1 MAEIFMRRLLY
12 VLIALAVLVLAL
24 FGLGYA
30 ALHSSA
36 VKQKIEAGLT
46 SALGQPVT
54 LGSIGVGL
62 FPTPTLDARDVRIGA
77 ADSNAAPGLSLTSL
91 HVVPDVAS
99 FLPGRTITIN
109 HVELRGLTIALRK
122 DKTGKWLLPVA
133 PAPAP
138 APATPAG
145 GAKGSAP
152 AVDLK
157 LLQVRDGRIRIVD
170 DSLTGPKGAPTV
182 TTISSMAADLEAS
195 GGALKAPRFTG
206 TLGSTTVTGA
216 AEAGPKGASLH
227 LESASIENADLPSLF
242 ALAGLPPY
250 PGLSISGKAP
260 FELNTTVAPDF
271 KTFVAS
277 GKATIDKV
285 KFGTMVLDAMSAQ
298 FRFEKGVFTLD
309 PFTLTFFG
317 GKQQGSVAI
326 DLSQPAPVYAIKSS
340 LSGLDVNRALSATTT
355 MKDFLLGTASVTTN
369 VKGSGSTAPAI
380 QKSLAGTVKF
390 QLVNGVIKNFPLL
403 ARINEAIGITEGND
417 KDTKF
422 ESFSGTAAIGG
433 GKARTDDLLLKA
445 GELSMAGAGVMGFDQ
460 SLDFKLQAIISAA
473 KAAKLGPV
481 AYLRNSQGEIAIPVT
496 VSGTATAP
504 KYGIPVGAV
513 AKKAVQEQ
521 VQQGLQKLFQKK

>member
-1 MAEIFMRRLLY
+1 MRRLPY
-12 VLIALAVLVLAL
+12 VLIALVVLVLAL

-30 ALHSSA
+30 ALNSSA
-36 VKQKIEAGLT
+36 AKQKIEAGLT
-46 SALGQPVT
+46 TALGQPVT
-54 LGSIGVGL
+54 LGAIDIGL
-62 FPTPTLDARDVRIGA
+62 FPTPALDARDVRIGA
-77 ADSNAAPGLSLTSL
+77 ADSNAAPGLWLASL
-91 HVVPDVAS
+91 HVVPDIAS

-122 DKTGKWLLPVA
+122 DKTGKWLVPAA
-133 PAPAP
+133 PAPAAP
-138 APATPAG
+138 APPG
-145 GAKGSAP
+145 GAKPAAP
-152 AVDLK
+152 AVDLR

-170 DSLTGPKGAPTV
+170 DSITGPKGGPTI
-182 TTISSMAADLEAS
+182 TTISNIAADLETT
-195 GGALKAPRFTG
+195 GGTLKAPRFTG
-206 TLGSTTVTGA
+206 TLGTTTVSGA

-242 ALAGLPPY
+242 ALAAMPP
-250 PGLSISGKAP
+250 PHGLSISGKAP

-271 KTFVAS
+271 RTFVAS

-285 KFGTMVLDAMSAQ
+285 KFGTMVLDATSAQ

-309 PFTLTFFG
+309 PFSFTFFG
-317 GKQQGSVAI
+317 GKQQGSVAV
-326 DLSQPAPVYAIKSS
+326 DMSQPAPVYTIKSG
-340 LSGLDVNRALSATTT
+340 LSGLDANRALSATTT
-355 MKDFLLGTASVTTN
+355 MKDFLLGSASVTTD
-369 VKGSGSTAPAI
+369 VKGSGSSAPAI

-433 GKARTDDLLLKA
+433 GKAKTDDLLLKA
-445 GELSMAGAGVMGFDQ
+445 GELSVKGAGVMGFDQ

-481 AYLRNSQGEIAIPVT
+481 ALVRNSQGEIAIPVN

-521 VQQGLQKLFQKK
+521 VQKGLEKLLQKK

>member
-1 MAEIFMRRLLY
+1 MRRLLY

-30 ALHSSA
+30 ALQSSA
-36 VKQKIEAGLT
+36 VKQKIEAGMT
-46 SALGQPVT
+46 AALGQPVT
-54 LGSIGVGL
+54 LGSIDVGL
-62 FPTPTLDARDVRIGA
+62 FPSPTLDARDVRIGA
-77 ADSNAAPGLSLTSL
+77 ADSNAAPGLSLASL
-91 HVVPDVAS
+91 HVVPDIAS

-109 HVELRGLTIALRK
+109 HVELRGLTISLRK
-122 DKTGKWLLPVA
+122 DKTGKWLVPAA

-138 APATPAG
+138 AAPAG
-145 GAKGSAP
+145 GAKPAAP
-152 AVDLK
+152 AVDLR

-170 DSLTGPKGAPTV
+170 DSITGPKGGPTI
-182 TTISSMAADLEAS
+182 TTISKIEADLETT
-195 GGALKAPRFTG
+195 GGTLKAPRFTG
-206 TLGSTTVTGA
+206 TLGTTTVNGA

-242 ALAGLPPY
+242 ALAAMPP
-250 PGLSISGKAP
+250 PQGLSISGKAP

-309 PFTLTFFG
+309 PFSFTFFG

-326 DLSQPAPVYAIKSS
+326 DMSQPAPVYTIKSG
-340 LSGLDVNRALSATTT
+340 LSGLDANRALSATTT
-355 MKDFLLGTASVTTN
+355 MKDFLLGSASVTTN
-369 VKGSGSTAPAI
+369 VKGSGSSAPAI

-433 GKARTDDLLLKA
+433 GRAKTDDLLLKA
-445 GELSMAGAGVMGFDQ
+445 GELSVKGAGVMGFDQ

-481 AYLRNSQGEIAIPVT
+481 ALVRNSQGEIAIPVN

-504 KYGIPVGAV
+504 KYGIPVGSV

-521 VQQGLQKLFQKK
+521 VQKGLEKLLQKK

>member
-1 MAEIFMRRLLY
+1 MRRLLY
-12 VLIALAVLVLAL
+12 VFLALVVLVLAL

-36 VKQKIEAGLT
+36 VKQRIEAGMT
-46 SALGQPVT
+46 AALGQPVT
-54 LGSIGVGL
+54 LGSIDVGL
-62 FPTPTLDARDVRIGA
+62 FPSPTLDAHDVRIGA
-77 ADSNAAPGLSLTSL
+77 ADSNAAPGLSLASL
-91 HVVPDVAS
+91 HVVPDIAS

-109 HVELRGLTIALRK
+109 HVELRGLTISLRK
-122 DKTGKWLLPVA
+122 DKTGKWLVPAA

-138 APATPAG
+138 AAPAAPAG
-145 GAKGSAP
+145 GAKPAAP
-152 AVDLK
+152 AVDLR

-170 DSLTGPKGAPTV
+170 DSITGPKGGPTI
-182 TTISSMAADLEAS
+182 TTISKIEADLETT
-195 GGALKAPRFTG
+195 GGTLKAPRFTG
-206 TLGSTTVTGA
+206 TLGTTTVNGA

-242 ALAGLPPY
+242 ALAAMPP
-250 PGLSISGKAP
+250 PQGLSISGKAP

-309 PFTLTFFG
+309 PFSFTFFG

-326 DLSQPAPVYAIKSS
+326 DMSQPAPVYTIKSG
-340 LSGLDVNRALSATTT
+340 LSGLDANRALSATTT
-355 MKDFLLGTASVTTN
+355 MKDFLLGSASVTTN
-369 VKGSGSTAPAI
+369 VKGSGSSAPAI

-403 ARINEAIGITEGND
+403 ARINEAIGITGGND

-433 GKARTDDLLLKA
+433 GRAKTDDLLLKA
-445 GELSMAGAGVMGFDQ
+445 GELSVKGAGVMGFDQ

-481 AYLRNSQGEIAIPVT
+481 ALVRNSQGEIAIPVN

-504 KYGIPVGAV
+504 KYGIPVGSV

-521 VQQGLQKLFQKK
+521 VQKGLEKLLQKK

>member
-1 MAEIFMRRLLY
+1 MRRLWY
-12 VLIALAVLVLAL
+12 VLIAVVLLVLAL

-36 VKQKIEAGLT
+36 VNHKIEDALS
-46 SALGQPVT
+46 SALGQPVK

-62 FPTPTLDARDVRIGA
+62 FPTPTLDARDVRIGG
-77 ADSNAAPGLSLTSL
+77 ADSNAAPGLSLSSL
-91 HVVPDVAS
+91 HVVPDIGS
-99 FLPGRTITIN
+99 FLPGRTMTIN
-109 HVELRGLTIALRK
+109 HVELRGLTISLRK

-138 APATPAG
+138 AGPAPEG
-145 GAKGSAP
+145 GKAAAP

-170 DSLTGPKGAPTV
+170 DSLTGPKGGPTI
-182 TTISSMAADLEAS
+182 TTISGIAADLEAT
-195 GGALKAPRFTG
+195 GGALKVPRFTG
-206 TLGSTTVTGA
+206 TLGTTTVTGA

-242 ALAGLPPY
+242 ALAAMPPP

-277 GKATIDKV
+277 GKAAIDKV
-285 KFGTMVLDAMSAQ
+285 KFGTMALDAVSTQ
-298 FRFEKGVFTLD
+298 FRFEKGVFALN
-309 PFTLTFFG
+309 PFTFTFFG
-317 GKQQGSVAI
+317 GKHQGSVAI
-326 DLSQPAPVYAIKSS
+326 DMSQPAPVYMIKSS

-355 MKDFLLGTASVTTN
+355 MKDFLLGTGSVTAD
-369 VKGSGSTAPAI
+369 VKGSGSSAPAI

-403 ARINEAIGITEGND
+403 ARINEALGITEGND

-422 ESFSGTAAIGG
+422 ESLSGTAAIGG
-433 GKARTDDLLLKA
+433 GKAKTNDLLLKA
-445 GELSMAGAGVMGFDQ
+445 GELSMTGAGVMGFDQ
-460 SLDFKLQAIISAA
+460 TLDFKLQAIVSAA
-473 KAAKLGPV
+473 KVAKLGPV
-481 AYLRNSQGEIAIPVT
+481 AQLKNSQGEISIPVT
-496 VSGTATAP
+496 VSGTTTAP
-504 KYGIPVGAV
+504 KYGIPVGAA
-513 AKKAVQEQ
+513 AKKAVTEQ
-521 VQQGLQKLFQKK
+521 LQNGLNKLLQKK

>member
-1 MAEIFMRRLLY
+1 MRRLLY
-12 VLIALAVLVLAL
+12 GPIALVVLVLAL

-62 FPTPTLDARDVRIGA
+62 FPTPALDARDVRIGA

-91 HVVPDVAS
+91 HVVPNVAS

-138 APATPAG
+138 APA
-145 GAKGSAP
+145 GAAPGSAP
-152 AVDLK
+152 SVDLK

-309 PFTLTFFG
+309 PFTFTFFG

-326 DLSQPAPVYAIKSS
+326 DMSQPAPVYAIKSS

-369 VKGSGSTAPAI
+369 VKGSGSSAPAI

-422 ESFSGTAAIGG
+422 ETFSGTADIGG
-433 GKARTDDLLLKA
+433 GKAKTNDLLLKA
-445 GELSMAGAGVMGFDQ
+445 GELSVTGAGVMGFDQ

-481 AYLRNSQGEIAIPVT
+481 AHLRNSQGEISIPVT

-504 KYGIPVGAV
+504 KYGIPVGGV

-521 VQQGLQKLFQKK
+521 VQKGLQKLFQKK